1 MIQEVVVC
9 PAACPSDTQSALPAA
24 LVRARRIKRLGLA
37 SSSVLLGAS
46 GLAAALTGNIHS
58 PLAPDALAAA
68 ACAATAV
75 PLATLAAAKA
85 VLGDDLHVEFYDMQP
100 YVEWVPVS
108 GRSCC
113 AGAVEVTPA
122 PAGFA

>member
-1 MIQEVVVC
+1 MVG

-24 LVRARRIKRLGLA
+24 LVRARRVKRLGLA
-37 SSSVLLGAS
+37 SSSLLLGAS
-46 GLAAALTGNIHS
+46 SLAAALTGNIHS

-68 ACAATAV
+68 ACAAIAV
-75 PLATLAAAKA
+75 PWATLAAAKSA
-85 VLGDDLHVEFYDMQP
+85 LGDDLHIEFHDRRP

-113 AGAVEVTPA
+113 AGALEVTPA
-122 PAGFA
+122 PASFA